1 MCACDSCRR
10 TSGKCRTS
18 ALDHGTSSLTG
29 YWTVAEH
36 HPQSA
41 TQRGKNTLVNITYC
55 ESSFQKVF
63 GLMSLH
69 TEQKDHLNKWHLKR
83 AHLNQTTLS
92 SMTSVV
98 TLTFVVWSTFCHL
111 LTGSAITSQSC
122 PAFCSSLAN
131 VDFPTAVDVQK
142 THLHYQL
149 DFKLSLHVRT
159 GLLMSICHIR

>member
-1 MCACDSCRR
+1 
-10 TSGKCRTS
+10 
-18 ALDHGTSSLTG
+18 
-29 YWTVAEH
+29 
-36 HPQSA
+36 
-41 TQRGKNTLVNITYC
+41 
-55 ESSFQKVF
+55 
-63 GLMSLH
+63 
-69 TEQKDHLNKWHLKR
+69 
-83 AHLNQTTLS
+83 
-92 SMTSVV
+92 MTSVV

-159 GLLMSICHIR
+159 GLLGSIYATLDNHDFIIFSNFNTLA